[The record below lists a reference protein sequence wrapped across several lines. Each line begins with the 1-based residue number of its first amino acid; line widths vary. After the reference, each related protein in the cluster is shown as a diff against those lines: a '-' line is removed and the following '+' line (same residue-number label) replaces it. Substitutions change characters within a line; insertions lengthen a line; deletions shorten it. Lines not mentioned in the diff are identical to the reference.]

1 MNYLDEL
8 DYTAITVDAKYFVI
22 ITKSRKLA

>member
-8 DYTAITVDAKYFVI
+8 DDTAITVDAKYFVN